1 MKLDHVLLI
10 GFGAPSSPED
20 VGPYLRR
27 FAENA
32 GIPETRLDSVRGHY
46 EAIGGASPYLD
57 QVMLFSDHLTKG
69 LQSVGLKLPVFVG
82 MKNWHPFIRA
92 QIGEIREKGFRI
104 GAGMILSPYASWAG
118 YDEYVREVGQ
128 AVSSAGGGLQYRYP
142 DTWYD
147 HPLWIEALRGQIL
160 KAQHGLSEKE
170 KKSVPLLFCAHSVP
184 QSADATGQYGEQI
197 RFTAGLVADQIGH
210 SKWSLAYQSRSG
222 SPAEPWLGPGLLE
235 EIGRLKERGE
245 KSVLI
250 VPLGFVCDN
259 AEILYD
265 LDVEAR
271 REVLKLGMEYR
282 RAGTV
287 MSHPVFVDLFVELIG
302 ML

>member
-1 MKLDHVLLI
+1 LDHVLLI

-142 DTWYD
+142 DAWYD